1 MKKKQG
7 YALGSLLLG
16 AASWLCLLGLRRSE
30 KRMTKKPEKIKK
42 TTPRKLFRGVV
53 FFIPLLFRFPG
64 PAYAFRIFRCNRMR
78 SAIMAMNSLLVGFPF
93 VLETVYPK

>member
-16 AASWLCLLGLRRSE
+16 AASWLCLLGLRRIE
-30 KRMTKKPEKIKK
+30 KRMKKKQENDRKPHREAL
-42 TTPRKLFRGVV
+42 PRCGFLYSSALPISR
-53 FFIPLLFRFPG
+53 

>member
-16 AASWLCLLGLRRSE
+16 AASWLCLLGLRRIE
-30 KRMTKKPEKIKK
+30 KRMKKKQEKQEE
-42 TTPRKLFRGVV
+42 PHRGMSRGVV
-53 FFIPLLFRFPG
+53 LLVFVVGTIRKALP
-64 PAYAFRIFRCNRMR
+64 YAFRILRCKRMR

>member
-16 AASWLCLLGLRRSE
+16 AASWLCLLGLRRIE
-30 KRMTKKPEKIKK
+30 KRMKKKQEND
-42 TTPRKLFRGVV
+42 RKPHRGSSSAVW
-53 FFIPLLFRFPG
+53 FFLIPLLFRFSG
-64 PAYAFRIFRCNRMR
+64 PAYAFWIFRCNRMR